1 MALVCPQGHA
11 NLNPSAQFCVQCGLP
26 LVQAD
31 QAPPPAQYSATPAQP
46 PLACARHPETA
57 GVPCPRCGT
66 FSCARCLV
74 RLPDGSEL
82 CVDCSARQS
91 QLLPWDRRSELG
103 TLRAF
108 WQTSVQV
115 LSRPTVTFGTAS
127 PSGTVGSSLGFTVL
141 ATLTAW
147 ITTFALYAMLFGAI
161 GVAALMNRGADSEGM
176 GGAEAGVVV
185 LIAVA
190 GTLLFLGMSVVGVLF
205 NAALDHLVLKLV
217 GARPKS
223 FSVTWRAS
231 ALSLA
236 PSLTGLIPVCGLY
249 VWPIWTVVLRIFAY
263 RAFHQTTLGK
273 AVLGAL
279 LVPGILLALGMISY
293 VALILVAQSGIL
305 DQ

>member
-1 MALVCPQGHA
+1 MAFVCPQGHA
-11 NLNPSAQFCVQCGLP
+11 NLNPTAQFCVQCGLP

-31 QAPPPAQYSATPAQP
+31 QAPPLAPSSAGPARP
-46 PLACARHPETA
+46 PLACARHPESA

-66 FSCARCLV
+66 FSCSQCLV

-82 CVDCSARQS
+82 CGDCAARQS
-91 QLLPWDRRSELG
+91 QLLPWDQRAELG

-108 WQTSVQV
+108 WQTSIRI

-127 PSGTVGSSLGFTVL
+127 PSGTIGSSLGFTVL

-147 ITTFALYAMLFGAI
+147 VTTFALYAMLFGVI
-161 GVAALMNRGADSEGM
+161 GVAALMNRGADSKGM
-176 GGAEAGVVV
+176 GGAEAGVVI

-190 GTLLFLGMSVVGVLF
+190 STLLFLGMSVAGVLF

-217 GARPKS
+217 GARPRS
-223 FSVTWRAS
+223 FSVTLRAS

-236 PSLTGLIPVCGLY
+236 PSLVGLIPVCGLY

-279 LVPGILLALGMISY
+279 LVPGVLVVLGMVSY
-293 VALILVAQSGIL
+293 VALILVAQAGIL